1 MRFVEVGGA
10 RLSAIGLGTWQ
21 FGSTEWGYG
30 KEFASG
36 EAGAIVRRALELG
49 VNLIDTAEIYGLGR
63 SERIVGEAIRGQR
76 DKVFLATK
84 IFPIG
89 FPLMIPWR
97 ARRSARRLGVVDIDL
112 YQVHWPNPLFPP
124 RSTMPR
130 MKRLVDSGLVRHV
143 GVSNYSL
150 EQWQAAERALAGPVL
165 SNQVPFSLVNRRP
178 ESRLLPWAQQEGR
191 LIIAYSP
198 LGQGLLSGKYQ
209 QSPPRNFRRTRQV
222 FSAESRARAQP
233 LIDALGEIGAR
244 EGATNAQVSL
254 AWLIRKPNVVA
265 IPGAS
270 SVRQLEENV
279 AAAGVDL
286 SDDDDAR
293 LTALALSA
301 FPSPP

>member
-1 MRFVEVGGA
+1 MKYVEVGGT

-30 KEFASG
+30 KDFASAD
-36 EAGAIVRRALELG
+36 AGAIVKRALELG
-49 VNLIDTAEIYGLGR
+49 VNLIDTAEFYGIGR

-76 DKVFLATK
+76 EKVFLATK
-84 IFPIG
+84 LFPIG
-89 FPLMIPWR
+89 LPFMVSGR
-97 ARRSARRLGVVDIDL
+97 ARASKRRLGVDRLDL
-112 YQVHWPNPLFPP
+112 YQVHWPSPLFPP

-130 MKRLVDSGLVRHV
+130 MKRLQETGLVLHI

-150 EQWQAAERALAGPVL
+150 AQWQAAERALGGPVL
-165 SNQVPFSLVNRRP
+165 SNQVRFSLIARAP
-178 ESRLLPWAQQEGR
+178 EHELLPWAQREGR

-209 QSPPRNFRRTRQV
+209 KAPPRNFRRARRA
-222 FSAESRARAQP
+222 FSDESRQRLQP
-233 LIDALGEIGAR
+233 LVDALGEIAAKHG
-244 EGATNAQVSL
+244 GTSSQVAL

-270 SVRQLEENV
+270 NVRQLEENV
-279 AAAGVDL
+279 GAADIEL
-286 SDDDDAR
+286 SEDDDAR

-301 FPSPP
+301 E

>member
-1 MRFVEVGGA
+1 MKYVEVGGT

-30 KEFASG
+30 KDFASG
-36 EAGAIVRRALELG
+36 EAGAIVKRALELG
-49 VNLIDTAEIYGLGR
+49 VNLIDTAEIYGIGR

-84 IFPIG
+84 LFPIG
-89 FPLMIPWR
+89 LPFMVAGR
-97 ARRSARRLGVVDIDL
+97 ARASARRLGVDRLDL
-112 YQVHWPNPLFPP
+112 YQVHWPSPLFPP
-124 RSTMPR
+124 RLTMPR
-130 MKRLVDSGLVRHV
+130 MKRLQDSELVRHV
-143 GVSNYSL
+143 GVSNHSL
-150 EQWQAAERALAGPVL
+150 AQWQAAESALGGPVL
-165 SNQVPFSLVNRRP
+165 SNQVRFSLIARAP
-178 ESRLLPWAQQEGR
+178 ELELLPWAQREGR

-209 QSPPRNFRRTRQV
+209 KAPPRNFRRARRA
-222 FSAESRARAQP
+222 FSDESRQRLQP
-233 LIDALGEIGAR
+233 LVDALGEIAAK
-244 EGATNAQVSL
+244 EGATSSQVAL

-270 SVRQLEENV
+270 NVRQLEENV
-279 AAAGVDL
+279 GAADIEL

-301 FPSPP
+301 E